1 MVIDFLK
8 VKFKHNAKK
17 NQHINKSGSKRII
30 PHANIS
36 KNALKVVHKLNDSG
50 FEAYFVGGCV
60 RDLLL
65 NLRPKDFDIATNALP
80 EQVKKLFRNSR
91 LVGRRFRLA
100 HVYFGREIIE
110 VATFRG
116 KVLGHHTGMI
126 MHDNVYGTLEED
138 AWRRDFTIN
147 ALYYDIKNQ
156 SFIDYV
162 GGLKDLDEKIIRV
175 IGDPEKRYHE
185 DPVRMLRALRLSAKL
200 GFALDAEAIKPIS
213 HLAGLLQNIP
223 AARIFEETLKWFLG
237 GNSFAAFKLLRQYGL
252 FAVLFL
258 QTEATLSGGEEGIP
272 FAFLSQGFINSD
284 KRLAEEKSLNP
295 AFLFAVLLWWPL
307 QKNMEQCQQKG
318 YKLFPSVYLAT
329 KEVLSKQIKY
339 MVIPRYL
346 LHTIK
351 EIWLLQF
358 RFLYCVD
365 QKKTKKLLEHPRFK
379 IAYDFLL
386 LRAQA
391 KEDVQDLADRWTT
404 LYEKHN
410 ALIM

>member
-1 MVIDFLK
+1 MAINFMK
-8 VKFKHNAKK
+8 MIFKDSSKK
-17 NQHINKSGSKRII
+17 KHPAIKACSRRFIQHVDIN
-30 PHANIS
+30 
-36 KNALKVVHKLNDSG
+36 KNALKVVCKLNEAG

-65 NLRPKDFDIATNALP
+65 NLHPKDFDIATSALP
-80 EQVKKLFRNSR
+80 EQVNKLFRNSR

-100 HVYFGREIIE
+100 HVYFGREIVE

-116 KVLGHHTGMI
+116 KVQKHHTETGMI
-126 MHDNVYGTLEED
+126 VRDNFYGALEED

-162 GGLKDLDEKIIRV
+162 GGLKDLDEKNIRV

-200 GFALDAEAIKPIS
+200 GFDLDSEAIKPIS
-213 HLAGLLQNIP
+213 SLAGLLQNVP
-223 AARIFEETLKWFLG
+223 SARIYDETLKWLLG
-237 GNSFAAFKLLRQYGL
+237 GNSFAAFKLLRQHGL

-258 QTEATLSGGEEGIP
+258 QTEATLIEGEEGKP
-272 FAFLSQGFINSD
+272 FTLLSQGFINSD
-284 KRLAEEKSLNP
+284 KRIAEGKILNP
-295 AFLFAVLLWWPL
+295 AFLFAVLLWWPF
-307 QKNMEQCQQKG
+307 QKKMEQYQQRG
-318 YKLFPSVYLAT
+318 SKLFPAIYLAS
-329 KEVLSKQIKY
+329 KEVTSKQIEY

-346 LHTIK
+346 LRTIK
-351 EIWLLQF
+351 EIWMLQF
-358 RFLYCVD
+358 RFLYSVD
-365 QKKTKKLLEHPRFK
+365 HKKVKMVFGHPRFK

-391 KEDVQDLADRWTT
+391 GEEVQDLARRWKT
-404 LYEKHN
+404 LYEKFGES
-410 ALIM
+410 